1 MYLHKV
7 LTPPVPYAGYFP
19 ASVEM
24 LLIQYYIPV
33 QSLTSQ
39 DNLMCEIGP
48 VLYPYY
54 TSDISN
60 TELFILLAVQTFARL
75 GVFGTGIIEHVYMC
89 V

>member
-1 MYLHKV
+1 
-7 LTPPVPYAGYFP
+7 
-19 ASVEM
+19 
-24 LLIQYYIPV
+24 
-33 QSLTSQ
+33 
-39 DNLMCEIGP
+39 MCEIGP